1 MNVPEKDQECYTVWG
16 SHKDDWR
23 LPSLSLTADEAV
35 ERSAIYADASSVV
48 KEYTAK
54 FISGALDIEAEW
66 DNYIG
71 LLETAGI
78 QRAIEITQA
87 AYDRYQAR

>member
-1 MNVPEKDQECYTVWG
+1 M
-16 SHKDDWR
+16 
-23 LPSLSLTADEAV
+23 
-35 ERSAIYADASSVV
+35 V